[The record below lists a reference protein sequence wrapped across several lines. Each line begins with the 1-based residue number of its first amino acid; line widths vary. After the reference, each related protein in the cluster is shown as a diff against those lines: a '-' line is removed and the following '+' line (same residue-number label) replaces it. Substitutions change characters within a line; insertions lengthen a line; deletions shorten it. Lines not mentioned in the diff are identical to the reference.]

1 MAPATIPLEFTQRVL
16 LRELRTLQAEIGA
29 YPREADLWRVVP
41 GISNPG
47 GNLALHLCGNLQHYI
62 GARLGNSGYVRDRAA
77 EFSQRDVSRAEILR
91 LVDMT
96 IASVTAVLSRLD
108 ACALEADF
116 PEAVGG
122 FTVKTAEFLAHL
134 ASHLAYHLGQID
146 YHRRMTT
153 QSPTTASAVP
163 VAALASARTP

>member
-1 MAPATIPLEFTQRVL
+1 MAPPAIPLEFIQRIL
-16 LRELRTLQAEIGA
+16 LRELGTLQAEIEA

-47 GNLALHLCGNLQHYI
+47 GTLALHLCGNLQHYI

-77 EFSQRDVSRAEILR
+77 EFSQRDMPRVEILR
-91 LVDMT
+91 LVDTT
-96 IASVTAVLSRLD
+96 IASVTAALSRLD
-108 ACALEADF
+108 ARALDADF

-122 FTVKTAEFLAHL
+122 FTLKTTEFLAHL

-146 YHRRMTT
+146 YHRRLTSD
-153 QSPTTASAVP
+153 SPATAKALSI
-163 VAALASARTP
+163 AALGSARKA